1 MATQFL
7 SNDYLGPA
15 YTLQPHPH
23 SRTNG
28 LHAAPSRYGGLIW
41 AIVPS
46 PEHAGKFNICT
57 THNGR
62 PKCLDIY
69 NDGSSDRT
77 RVCLADPG
85 HYSGQTWSLE
95 PQGHGRCKLSND
107 WTGPGWYLDTYS
119 DSHEAFVSR
128 GDFSG
133 QQWLISVPLLASGR
147 HYPMRYVATDVLGP
161 VYRDYSNSQGPHHHG
176 STAGKVAGGVGAAY
190 PASRSGFKVRTAR
203 LATER
208 PLRIL
213 NLDREP
219 AHKLWNKLS

>member
-28 LHAAPSRYGGLIW
+28 LHAAPSKYGGLIW

-119 DSHEAFVSR
+119 DYHEAFVSR

-133 QQWLISVPLLASGR
+133 QQWLISVPL
-147 HYPMRYVATDVLGP
+147 VATRRHLTSNRTTSPALIRFRAATDLNP
-161 VYRDYSNSQGPHHHG
+161 LARIPPTESYRLAK
-176 STAGKVAGGVGAAY
+176 TV
-190 PASRSGFKVRTAR
+190 SGLWSDRTASK
-203 LATER
+203 
-208 PLRIL
+208 P
-213 NLDREP
+213 
-219 AHKLWNKLS
+219 